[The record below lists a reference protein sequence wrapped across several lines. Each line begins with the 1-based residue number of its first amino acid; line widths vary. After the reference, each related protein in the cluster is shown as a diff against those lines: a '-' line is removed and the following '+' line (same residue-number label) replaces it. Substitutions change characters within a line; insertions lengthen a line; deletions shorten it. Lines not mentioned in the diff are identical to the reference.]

1 MLFGVKGMKSKY
13 IIVVL
18 STFSLLLGCQPRE
31 PTANT
36 DELLGVWKTCAPKY
50 ERCFFEITK
59 NSIIFVNRAVSEI
72 CDVNTISKIET
83 THEEKKILCTIHY
96 KGCEG
101 QKYKF
106 SFFYDPSECG
116 AIRFKNQTHIKWV
129 KADVQSITK
138 LINSD

>member
-1 MLFGVKGMKSKY
+1 MKSKCS
-13 IIVVL
+13 IVALAIFTLV
-18 STFSLLLGCQPRE
+18 FGCQFRE
-31 PTANT
+31 PTSLPVG
-36 DELLGVWKTCAPKY
+36 LLGVWETSTPRY
-50 ERCFFEITK
+50 EGCFFELTK
-59 NSIIFVNRAVSEI
+59 DLVIFVNRSVSEI

-83 THEEKKILCTIHY
+83 TREEKKILCTIHY

-106 SFFYDPSECG
+106 SFYYDPSECG

-129 KADVQSITK
+129 KADVKSIAK